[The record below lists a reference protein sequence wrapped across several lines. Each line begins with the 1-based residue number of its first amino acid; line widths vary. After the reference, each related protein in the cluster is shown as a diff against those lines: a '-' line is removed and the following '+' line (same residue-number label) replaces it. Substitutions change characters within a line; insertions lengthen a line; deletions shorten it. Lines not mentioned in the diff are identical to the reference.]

1 MKLKCKVIA
10 RASRNEI
17 LGLEN
22 LNFLDIKFKNKNGND
37 ENHLPFLK
45 IYLTAVPVQGK
56 ANKELIKLLSKEL
69 GISKSRISIINGEK
83 SKEKIIRIND
93 KI

>member
-1 MKLKCKVIA
+1 MRIKCKVIT

-17 LGLEN
+17 LGLGK
-22 LNFLDIKFKNKNGND
+22 LNQLDIKFKNNSADK
-37 ENHLPFLK
+37 LPELK
-45 IYLTAVPVQGK
+45 VYLIAVPVDGK

-69 GISKSRISIINGEK
+69 GVSKSRISILKGEK

-93 KI
+93 KV